1 MDTQGQFTLRLMTR
15 YQMSPRIC
23 KKNKYLSAYVSR
35 LIMAPCYTFEPKQAG
50 FMSPDV
56 QARRRYRFGVFQL
69 DTLSGELYKHGM
81 RIKLQDQPCQ
91 LLTVLLERVGEVV
104 TREELRQRLWD
115 HDTYVDFDHSLNISI
130 NKLRD
135 ALGDSAANPRFI
147 ETLPRKGYRF
157 LAAVSVEEVS
167 DNRTPA
173 AATPVTAV
181 ATADVAVPSSSGVYN
196 QQISSSR
203 RSAPWLGIA
212 ALVLVAV
219 TIGG

>member
-1 MDTQGQFTLRLMTR
+1 
-15 YQMSPRIC
+15 
-23 KKNKYLSAYVSR
+23 
-35 LIMAPCYTFEPKQAG
+35 
-50 FMSPDV
+50 MSPDV

-69 DTLSGELYKHGM
+69 DTLSGELYKHGI

-91 LLTVLLERVGEVV
+91 VLTVLLERVGEVV

-157 LAAVSVEEVS
+157 LAAVSVEVVS
-167 DNRTPA
+167 DNRPA
-173 AATPVTAV
+173 AA
-181 ATADVAVPSSSGVYN
+181 AD
-196 QQISSSR
+196 
-203 RSAPWLGIA
+203 PWPA
-212 ALVLVAV
+212 R
-219 TIGG
+219 

>member
-1 MDTQGQFTLRLMTR
+1 M
-15 YQMSPRIC
+15 
-23 KKNKYLSAYVSR
+23 
-35 LIMAPCYTFEPKQAG
+35 
-50 FMSPDV
+50 

-91 LLTVLLERVGEVV
+91 VLTVLLERVGEVV

-167 DNRTPA
+167 ENRTPSA
-173 AATPVTAV
+173 AAPVITPAI
-181 ATADVAVPSSSGVYN
+181 ADVAVPSSTGVYN
-196 QQISSSR
+196 QQISSPK
-203 RSAPWLGIA
+203 RSALWLGIA

-219 TIGG
+219 AIGGYFWWKQETATKGNQDWSGHARRFAL

>member
-1 MDTQGQFTLRLMTR
+1 
-15 YQMSPRIC
+15 
-23 KKNKYLSAYVSR
+23 
-35 LIMAPCYTFEPKQAG
+35 
-50 FMSPDV
+50 MSPDV

-69 DTLSGELYKHGM
+69 DTLSGELYKHGI

-91 LLTVLLERVGEVV
+91 VLTVLLERVGEVV

-167 DNRTPA
+167 DNRPA
-173 AATPVTAV
+173 AA
-181 ATADVAVPSSSGVYN
+181 AVPWPP
-196 QQISSSR
+196 R
-203 RSAPWLGIA
+203 
-212 ALVLVAV
+212 
-219 TIGG
+219 

>member
-1 MDTQGQFTLRLMTR
+1 MFRATLLTQIKLVS
-15 YQMSPRIC
+15 MS
-23 KKNKYLSAYVSR
+23 S
-35 LIMAPCYTFEPKQAG
+35 
-50 FMSPDV
+50 DV

-69 DTLSGELYKHGM
+69 DTLSGELYKHGI

-91 LLTVLLERVGEVV
+91 VLTVLLERVGEVV

-135 ALGDSAANPRFI
+135 ALGTAAANPRFI

-167 DNRTPA
+167 DNRPRQR
-173 AATPVTAV
+173 
-181 ATADVAVPSSSGVYN
+181 PSRGQPGDRSGHSGVTVH
-196 QQISSSR
+196 SSTGDAASKYLLQ
-203 RSAPWLGIA
+203 SAQSLWLGIA
-212 ALVLVAV
+212 ALVLVVVA
-219 TIGG
+219 IGSWFWWKQATAARGITDWSSHAGGSSV